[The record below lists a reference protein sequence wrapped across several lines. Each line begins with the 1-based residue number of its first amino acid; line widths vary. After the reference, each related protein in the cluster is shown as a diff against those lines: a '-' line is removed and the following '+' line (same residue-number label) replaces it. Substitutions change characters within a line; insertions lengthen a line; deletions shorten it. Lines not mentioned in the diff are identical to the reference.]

1 MAEATDKLAQ
11 TIINT
16 ISNIAKQSVNNAQY
30 DKSFSVNIVGIN
42 QIFIDDISQEEQK
55 EIIKKYNIPKE
66 TDEDEETYYCFKIDG
81 VIYCKKSNANFMLYE
96 TATVRIPN
104 GNWDRMYLEVGKGSD
119 GGEPV
124 TLPNIIVS
132 KDEPTENI
140 SENDYWIKVDD
151 DDRKNIIAMYRY
163 LQNSKGELSW
173 ILFYN
178 DSYTSGNGISIT
190 NNKLEVK
197 LGAGLAFDYAGRIC
211 LDVEPVINIQY
222 AIAAETSANP

>member
-1 MAEATDKLAQ
+1 MAEVTDKLAQ

-81 VIYCKKSNANFMLYE
+81 AIYCKKSNANFMLYE

-119 GGEPV
+119 GGEPAV
-124 TLPNIIVS
+124 ASNLFINTE
-132 KDEPTENI
+132 EPTENI
-140 SENDYWIKVDD
+140 NENDYWVQIDNEEK
-151 DDRKNIIAMYRY
+151 KNIIALYRY
-163 LQNSKGELSW
+163 AKTSEGLKWELLYNSTP
-173 ILFYN
+173 
-178 DSYTSGNGISIT
+178 YTVGDGLAIT
-190 NNKLEVK
+190 NDRMIY
-197 LGAGLAFDYAGRIC
+197 LA
-211 LDVEPVINIQY
+211 VNPVINIDY
-222 AIAAETSANP
+222 ALFPERRDEVE